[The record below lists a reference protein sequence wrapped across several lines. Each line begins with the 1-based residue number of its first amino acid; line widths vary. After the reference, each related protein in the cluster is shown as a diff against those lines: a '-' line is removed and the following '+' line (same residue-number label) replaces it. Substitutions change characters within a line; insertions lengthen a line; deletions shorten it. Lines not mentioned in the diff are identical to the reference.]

1 MQSRRA
7 KDGSADRVLVVGAG
21 VGGLVA
27 AFELAAWGYDVTVLE
42 RAASVG
48 GKLRRIP
55 VAGRLVDTGPTV
67 LTMRWVFERL
77 LADHGSQLATR
88 LALTPAD
95 VIARHAWQD
104 GSRLDLFSDV
114 PRSADAIGAVFGGR
128 EAQAYV
134 HFARTARKLYEALKP
149 TFIEASQPSMVGLA
163 GRMARVDPA
172 SLVLIKPGATLW
184 QVIEKTFTD
193 PRLRQLFGRYAT
205 YCGSSPYSA
214 QATLM
219 LVAHVEQEGV
229 SIVDG
234 GMHAIADMLA
244 DLVREN
250 GGTIRLESPVAR
262 VLAARGRVRG
272 VELETG
278 EVIEAGNIVL
288 NCDAEAVSRGILGE
302 DVRGAVPRI
311 SPRHRSL
318 SALTFSLVA
327 RTDGF
332 PLSHHNVFFSR
343 DYRAEFED
351 ILARGRLPSEP
362 TVYLCAQD
370 RQACADG
377 DGAAHPRGSDERAL
391 ILINAPARGDSC
403 AAEAWEV
410 ERCWETTLAVMRRC
424 GLDVSVEPDNLA
436 VTTPTGFNGL
446 FPGTGG
452 ALYGRNS
459 HGWDAAF
466 QRPGNRTRIP
476 GLYLA
481 GGSVH
486 PGPGVPMAAL
496 SGRQAAASLRADRG
510 SIRSSR
516 PVATSGGIS
525 MP

>member
-7 KDGSADRVLVVGAG
+7 NDGSSNRVLVVGAG

-27 AFELAAWGYDVTVLE
+27 AFELASNGFDVTVLE
-42 RAASVG
+42 RSTHVG
-48 GKLRRIP
+48 GKLRRVP

-77 LADHGSQLATR
+77 LADHGARLSDHLKLAT
-88 LALTPAD
+88 AD

-104 GSRLDLFSDV
+104 GTRLDLFSDV
-114 PRSADAIGAVFGGR
+114 PRSADAIGIAFGSS

-134 HFARTARKLYEALKP
+134 RFATTARKLYDALKP
-149 TFIEASQPSMVGLA
+149 TFIEASQPSMIGLA

-184 QVIEKTFTD
+184 QVIAGTFSD
-193 PRLRQLFGRYAT
+193 PRLRQLFARYAT

-229 SIVDG
+229 SIVEG
-234 GMHAIADMLA
+234 GMHAVAEMLA
-244 DLVREN
+244 GLMRDK
-250 GGTIRLESPVAR
+250 GGAIRFEAPVAQ
-262 VLAARGRVRG
+262 VLTNRAGVSG
-272 VELETG
+272 VELEGG
-278 EVIEAGNIVL
+278 ERIEAGAVVL
-288 NCDAEAVSRGILGE
+288 NCDAEAVSRGLLGDE
-302 DVRGAVPRI
+302 IRSAVART
-311 SPRHRSL
+311 SPRQRSL

-327 RTDGF
+327 RMSGF

-343 DYRAEFED
+343 DYRAEFDD
-351 ILARGRLPSEP
+351 ILAQGRLPSEP
-362 TVYLCAQD
+362 TVYVCAED
-370 RQACADG
+370 RDASAGGASASAG
-377 DGAAHPRGSDERAL
+377 DEERAL
-391 ILINAPARGDSC
+391 VLINAPARGD
-403 AAEAWEV
+403 ARATDAWEV
-410 ERCWETTLAVMRRC
+410 EQCWETTLAVMRRC
-424 GLDVSVEPDNLA
+424 GLDVSVEPDA
-436 VTTPTGFNGL
+436 RRITTPSDFDAM

-496 SGRQAAASLRADRG
+496 SGRQAAASLRADRA
-510 SIRSSR
+510 STRSSR
-516 PVATSGGIS
+516 RVATSGGIS
-525 MP
+525 TR